1 MSAPTV
7 VVMASDPSFEVGAQ
21 SLKVPEIS
29 INPIASDLSD
39 NDSVL
44 RDDTDSMTSESDSDR
59 DTTERHIK
67 QDTCKESTTPISSM
81 VQPTEPQQEDQ
92 EVAYDGKRPPA
103 PKTIAEI
110 SEDIM
115 GVLAR
120 YRLAHQNDINKPW
133 AARSM
138 FRDQVER
145 FVTRQEPVRLTLPA
159 FPFKSPNKTTKVLG
173 TLPDKGEEVALSHL
187 QGLCS
192 AIKDVYGHGADV
204 YIVSDGL
211 MYNDILGISDAE
223 AWRYGQALAKMA
235 NDCGCRNIKFL
246 RLPMLLGEDTDGPT
260 TEEEYLKDVHH
271 FRDSIIERYLPPGFD
286 VETHIKKD
294 SDSTLTYRGYIKFLE
309 TDLAERPADA
319 EPKSK
324 SQLKRTYEEIAKKM
338 IVRGKAFAASIAQN
352 IPEYVRL
359 SIHASTETTKLSMSL
374 LPQLGRAFTPWHSS
388 LVRAV
393 DGSITMSHARD
404 VPALTHELIFD
415 KDGHPSYFRERSPLF
430 SWPGMDVE
438 FNYIYPTGIIITP
451 RDPSSKYSLRNV
463 QMQKVRA
470 LSEACSPVILRNF
483 TDTTDAHIFESK
495 AHDAGTVAP
504 WTFGI
509 RQAVKDA
516 GSDSPKASTV
526 TSNEAMPMHYDG
538 MFFTKKELDP
548 ATGEEK
554 LVSKVPRFQY
564 FTSITSCPD
573 PDKDGLTLFAS
584 SQLFL
589 QHLPSPYTL
598 QELQSLTWDCKHSSN
613 WSNHMTNLPLITP
626 HPSTKKP
633 CLRWHEPWYK
643 WQTKFATNEI
653 RINDGEEGKQ
663 HYKDLIREMLYDRR
677 VCLYFGFRQG
687 DILVADNIS
696 MLHTRTAFP
705 KGTGRELWRIHFN

>member
-1 MSAPTV
+1 MSSPALA
-7 VVMASDPSFEVGAQ
+7 VMASHLKSTLKSQ
-21 SLKVPEIS
+21 SLKVPAIS
-29 INPIASDLSD
+29 INSIDSDVSD

-44 RDDTDSMTSESDSDR
+44 RYDTDSMTSDSE
-59 DTTERHIK
+59 TEKYVAKRQPK
-67 QDTCKESTTPISSM
+67 QKIPAPTSNP
-81 VQPTEPQQEDQ
+81 VQPVELQQEEQ

-103 PKTIAEI
+103 PRSIAEI
-110 SEDIM
+110 SDDIM

-120 YRLAHQNDINKPW
+120 YRLVHQNDINKPW
-133 AARSM
+133 AARAM
-138 FRDQVER
+138 FRTQVEK
-145 FVTRQEPVRLTLPA
+145 FVTRQEPVLLSLPA
-159 FPFKSPNKTTKVLG
+159 FPFKSPNKHVKVLG
-173 TLPDKGEEVALSHL
+173 TLPDMGEEVALSHL

-192 AIKDVYGHGADV
+192 GIRDVYQPGADV

-211 MYNDILGISDAE
+211 MYNDILGISDSE
-223 AWRYGQALAKMA
+223 TWRYGEALAKMA
-235 NDCGCRNIKFL
+235 TECGCSNIKFL
-246 RLPMLLGEDTDGPT
+246 RLPMLLGEDGNGPT
-260 TEEEYLKDVHH
+260 TEEEYLKNISYY
-271 FRDSIIERYLPPGFD
+271 RDNIIERYLPAGFD
-286 VETHIKKD
+286 VEAHIKKD
-294 SDSTLTYRGYIKFLE
+294 TDSTLTYRGYIKFLE
-309 TDLAERPADA
+309 TDLAQRPADE

-324 SQLKRTYEEIAKKM
+324 SQMKKIYEEIAKKM

-374 LPQLGRAFTPWHSS
+374 LPQVGRAFTPWHSS

-415 KDGHPSYFRERSPLF
+415 NEGRPSYFRERSNLF
-430 SWPGMDVE
+430 NWPGMDVE
-438 FNYIYPTGIIITP
+438 FTYVYPTGIIITP
-451 RDPSSKYSLRNV
+451 RDPSSKYSLHNV
-463 QMQKVRA
+463 RMQKVRA
-470 LSEACSPVILRNF
+470 LSEACSPVILRGF
-483 TDTTDAHIFESK
+483 TDTTDVHTFESK

-516 GSDSPKASTV
+516 DSSSKKASTV

-538 MFFTKKELDP
+538 MFFLKKETDP

-564 FTSITSCPD
+564 FTSITSCPE
-573 PDKDGLTLFAS
+573 PDKDGQTLFAS
-584 SQLFL
+584 SQLFF
-589 QHLPSPYTL
+589 QHLPQPHTL
-598 QELQSLTWDCKHSSN
+598 QDFQQLKWDCKHSSN
-613 WSNHMTNLPLITP
+613 WSNHMTDLPLVAP
-626 HPSTKKP
+626 HPSTGKP
-633 CLRWHEPWYK
+633 CLRYHEPWYK
-643 WQTKFATNEI
+643 WQTAFATNEI

-663 HYKDLIREMLYDRR
+663 HYKNLIREMLYDRR

-687 DILVADNIS
+687 DVLVADNFS